1 MSPASES
8 GQSASSFGSGVSGV
22 ENIETTEEQNEMQ
35 APFINGVFGVLY
47 TVSKEKSPPR
57 PFVAFRLFLDWL
69 QLFLLIVSGKAQR
82 HHCSPDHLA
91 QHGPARHSC
100 QENGMA
106 QPSAALVWQ
115 AFSFISLNYFMSARG
130 YTFFL
135 ACMYSMAFCLWANLA
150 LCIWVS
156 RSFQQ
161 NKFDHVWPIAWLR
174 VFSLV
179 FFQVL
184 DIASLSLFLI
194 ALDCQYFATPVELLG
209 MNQEFGNVYCWSMP
223 HIIHAT
229 VAAVSVALFVLLA
242 TIFTAAEVELNP
254 VSKNLLGMAH
264 SKVEVMGFGIRM
276 VMTACSVFIN
286 GQTWVSVVYLIAS
299 FLLAYLYL
307 VCQAAVPCAR
317 AWRMQWLPH
326 LHATINHIRVATYS
340 SVLYAALL
348 FIILA
353 YAPGVDQNN
362 PKEVSD
368 FRNIMTTL
376 LWAGFVPAGLAGA
389 IASYLHT
396 HYWAVTVVGKFR
408 EAGPE
413 VKLKKIH
420 PFTDPRQVEIASRC
434 CRQWLDEDT
443 LEPDAVVLAERII
456 SAGKLLMPHRV
467 YMVIWYSS
475 FLIDVQGSYQTGYAE
490 LMVGQETA
498 VSLLPNSLV
507 AKKGSNP
514 SLLERFCIFIRDQE
528 HTQKSSAA
536 TSGDNGSVDLVG
548 GSGLSRGQDQC
559 RGQVK
564 VTARVSYV
572 EFQRGCRLAI
582 HMHEDALLAR
592 RTFWETLLHANVT
605 FDKLTRAVARIEV
618 TVRAAERMYK
628 QASGVLS
635 RHSSSVKVLQLYV
648 KFLQGVRNDPWSAAR
663 WAAEAEKLQKMEEE
677 ANERA
682 VFGGNA
688 SGGGMN
694 SDDTKGVIIMG
705 ANCLIRMINDGK
717 NINVIVPPPF
727 SRNHNNYVRSYLQ
740 TGKAKIL
747 DSTRAFVAVHKD
759 RFVLPIS
766 VSVIMLLEPGLP
778 PLLLLLLL
786 LLVISTVL
794 LAVLLQVFVTK
805 VSGVG
810 EDSVFMGVFSAV
822 PMERNVATLWVLGN
836 GSVLSCDSAFTNW
849 LGYRHDDIHGK
860 AVSSLAVQTEA
871 LEELLVQVKKE
882 SAIAMNTKAIAGD
895 GMLLQQTVWQMH
907 DLHMRH
913 LYQEDLAHVDIMVK
927 IGGINET
934 ALFELALRRHD
945 ESSKKLLVSDSRG
958 RIVHVTHALA
968 AELGSTVSKLQ
979 AGGSSHAM
987 DSLLASPF
995 MRIHRQAS
1003 HQRWEEAEPVLQ
1015 TCLWLVCGLAIH
1027 QSWYSEKAD
1036 EPPHWSCRSGM
1047 SVYLPAMT
1055 SQGLVQRP
1063 YSINFSNKVLDERRL
1078 LLVLSSKGIVQEVS
1092 ASPAS
1097 LFNFEPTAL
1106 LGSHLSYVID
1116 VLRPRPGD
1124 GGADIASMMEDELQ
1138 ASKLLMHMAERSYA
1152 TPGMSWRVGVSPIMD
1167 PVQLAALGPIGMA
1180 IIAKQTI
1187 PASMTVECYMQ
1198 PPVVDGATVMLPPEL
1213 QIRVEVWRA
1222 DVLSGVVELDTHGNV
1237 AQLGVKDQPVY
1248 SPHLLM
1254 GLPPTL
1260 MLGAHIS
1267 SLISLSGRPHLEAL
1281 FTEGALGRMPG
1292 KLGAPPRQGR
1302 GGIAKGAF
1310 NRRKTTGPL
1319 HYIKVLAIRH
1329 SGMHVAGCCAALS
1342 EHKGRLRSA
1351 GVCCQVA
1358 VLGSVQMVHGTDC
1371 AELELELQAVVKQD
1385 AGSSCS
1391 LYLLIHASQP
1401 KCGRE
1406 DFRTWLWGSPTP
1418 SLSHL
1423 ATNKSARRRST
1434 AAYDATGPVDIAPH
1448 SHLPAGLRQRLLAA
1462 GGGGDV
1468 SGSDNSVRAPPP
1480 RVASFLNSGMPQSL
1494 PVAGVKSAPSGR
1506 YVPDGQPGSGRGP
1519 PASMSMAATL
1529 MQQQHRQQ
1537 AAVGRGSMD
1546 APSTACLSAVDPEVA
1561 GTGSSTSLQ
1570 DQGQN
1575 SSGSAS
1581 GSQSSK
1587 SGPAVASHLLAFK
1600 SMDSSDL
1607 NTSMK
1612 PLAAINESQVLEL
1625 KGSKGPL
1632 HVRSGLAPEGQQLP
1646 VEELDESDMP
1656 PGMHYGL
1663 VAPPFKQPS
1672 RKFRSPSKEVL
1683 PLPAPP
1689 ASDGDSE
1696 QEGPGGPDARMNSW
1710 MVSQSKMGAAKHS
1723 DHASSVTSEEES
1735 EGSSDGGGE
1744 GNHNGAAQEDAEEG
1758 SEAVDVDEAGSTVND
1773 FKRGKRLKRLIK
1785 TLAGPQAMLT
1795 VTRLKVTALVI
1806 AAMLVGVDLA
1816 MFVTFLQLAKSQ
1828 SDQVLDLQSV
1838 GFAIHHVLQ
1847 VAISVSSLGTL
1858 FAGAGL
1864 LDIRYLGKGGTEDRT
1879 YQIDFMEA
1887 QIAKL
1892 DELHRGVYRGFN
1904 TPRRLTPA
1912 FDIRSIWEEPVNT
1925 FYGFFQ
1931 SGPDILLQSELT
1943 GLWDGGNT
1951 YIKQARDILQN
1962 SVTLYGQND
1971 TIGGAFNRD
1980 PNRLSMVWNGP
1991 KVLVPAYMKT
2001 LDGLMQKAIG
2011 DSKTV
2016 NNVQLIVLAVEG
2028 GVVSVIAIAVMWFA
2042 TSRAVYRRYAVYTV
2056 FMLMPQ
2062 GLVKALA
2069 TKSVELGEGNAE
2081 DMDETA
2087 AEGDD
2092 AATGDGSGFPGNNRD
2107 DEEDALRGPSD
2118 GGRGGGGGAI
2128 VGAKLNMTALQALA
2142 AAKANRPSFGKRVV
2156 RALMF
2161 WKPAD
2166 ATDAQ
2171 GNTISAAAASLTK
2184 RRLHQSSK
2192 AVLWLVWVVWP
2203 FIFWALFVVVIN
2215 SLGFVQ
2221 LASVTSPIA
2230 TSNIAQFVKFRA
2242 KSVMFL
2248 SQRLVSSYFLNMD
2261 VDGIVVVP
2269 TYPVNGT
2276 RPIDKEAYRSIL
2288 RLELEALKKEYSAM
2302 LYGRESPLVAG
2313 DNTPHFQLATQGVMF
2328 SQGADILYNLKYVDN
2343 GLDQA
2348 MKQLLYAAESLLVQE
2363 DDALDLD
2370 NEAFRFIFTCGN
2382 SDVTGGLTLLN
2393 DRYNSY
2399 VQGVY
2404 QQAVVLHIITFV
2416 VCCLVCVAFLLLI
2429 LQPYTTGMVAESR
2442 RIAELLSHLP
2452 PEMDV
2457 EALVTGK
2464 LITSQTSASIYHTAH
2479 TLACMRD
2486 TSALIA
2492 KAGTDD
2498 PQIAIAA
2505 AVTAKEEAAAAAREA
2520 REANKS
2526 GKGRRASLDGPPAPM
2541 ALTRHGSVLA
2551 VAPA

>member
-69 QLFLLIVSGKAQR
+69 QLFLLIVNPQYGWNINPGNK
-82 HHCSPDHLA
+82 
-91 QHGPARHSC
+91 
-100 QENGMA
+100 
-106 QPSAALVWQ
+106 VWQ

-307 VCQAAVPCAR
+307 V
-317 AWRMQWLPH
+317 WLPH

-490 LMVGQETA
+490 LMV
-498 VSLLPNSLV
+498 

-536 TSGDNGSVDLVG
+536 TSGDNGSVDL
-548 GSGLSRGQDQC
+548 
-559 RGQVK
+559 
-564 VTARVSYV
+564 VSYV

-628 QASGVLS
+628 QVLS

-705 ANCLIRMINDGK
+705 ANCLIRMINDVACSILGYTSKQELLGK

-766 VSVIMLLEPGLP
+766 
-778 PLLLLLLL
+778 
-786 LLVISTVL
+786 
-794 LAVLLQVFVTK
+794 VFVTK

-995 MRIHRQAS
+995 MRIHRQ
-1003 HQRWEEAEPVLQ
+1003 
-1015 TCLWLVCGLAIH
+1015 
-1027 QSWYSEKAD
+1027 WYSEKAD

-1063 YSINFSNKVLDERRL
+1063 YSINFSNKAVPNKLPLNVMLLTPRSEQEVLDERRL

-1292 KLGAPPRQGR
+1292 KPGAPPRQGR

-1319 HYIKVLAIRH
+1319 HYIK
-1329 SGMHVAGCCAALS
+1329 
-1342 EHKGRLRSA
+1342 
-1351 GVCCQVA
+1351 
-1358 VLGSVQMVHGTDC
+1358 MVHGTDC

-1632 HVRSGLAPEGQQLP
+1632 HARSGLAPEGQQLP
-1646 VEELDESDMP
+1646 VEELDESDML
-1656 PGMHYGL
+1656 PGMHHGL
-1663 VAPPFKQPS
+1663 VPPPFKQPS
-1672 RKFRSPSKEVL
+1672 RKVRSPSKEVL
-1683 PLPAPP
+1683 PLPAPL

-1864 LDIRYLGKGGTEDRT
+1864 LDIRYLGKGGIKDRT

-2092 AATGDGSGFPGNNRD
+2092 AATGDGSSFPGNNRD
-2107 DEEDALRGPSD
+2107 DEEDALRGPSN

-2142 AAKANRPSFGKRVV
+2142 AAKANRPSFGKRLV

-2166 ATDAQ
+2166 VTDAQ

-2192 AVLWLVWVVWP
+2192 AVLWLVWP

-2261 VDGIVVVP
+2261 VDGVVVVP

-2328 SQGADILYNLKYVDN
+2328 SQGADILYNLKGCIALNPNDCLSDSDAFFSYVDN

-2399 VQGVY
+2399 VSCQR
-2404 QQAVVLHIITFV
+2404 A
-2416 VCCLVCVAFLLLI
+2416 
-2429 LQPYTTGMVAESR
+2429 
-2442 RIAELLSHLP
+2442 
-2452 PEMDV
+2452 
-2457 EALVTGK
+2457 ALV
-2464 LITSQTSASIYHTAH
+2464 
-2479 TLACMRD
+2479 
-2486 TSALIA
+2486 
-2492 KAGTDD
+2492 
-2498 PQIAIAA
+2498 
-2505 AVTAKEEAAAAAREA
+2505 
-2520 REANKS
+2520 
-2526 GKGRRASLDGPPAPM
+2526 
-2541 ALTRHGSVLA
+2541 
-2551 VAPA
+2551 